1 MAGVNLLAGGGGYV
15 QLKTATVSWRVFLCL
30 AGVAFLLLL
39 SACPSPGGGADTI
52 AAVTPSVKQT
62 PTPIPEASPTVAP
75 TETPEPT
82 ATPAPTRKDTE
93 VENRV
98 LLAIMTCAGQLAA
111 ATGSTISPDFE
122 TTYDSI
128 DGTWRIDAFSKTPAL
143 TFGTWNV
150 DDDTGAVTPEDGTAQ
165 GISTPDLQCLPAL
178 ARRARGRTPPIFGPP
193 SAPTPTPLPKATP
206 LPRRVIGSEEQAEL
220 AVWVTTYSCFGNYPF
235 LSSFSAEP
243 DGPVRWI
250 VEGRSTDTVYGLW
263 TVNAINGEI
272 TPNDQV
278 ARQAQQQCEETP
290 EVPAAMRASQ
300 AALRVWM
307 ATYQC
312 FDPPPPNNFFV
323 GHLITPQ
330 RWIVEGREAK
340 EKDAEGFIIET
351 KVKTDELF
359 GFWLVDTDTGVISPW
374 DRLAIDTAARPCFK
388 QP

>member
-1 MAGVNLLAGGGGYV
+1 V
-15 QLKTATVSWRVFLCL
+15 QLRTATVSSRVFLLL
-30 AGVAFLLLL
+30 AGVAFLVIL
-39 SACPSPGGGADTI
+39 SACQSPGGGADPV
-52 AAVTPSVKQT
+52 AAATPSVERT
-62 PTPIPEASPTVAP
+62 PTPTPEPRSTVAP

-82 ATPAPTRKDTE
+82 ATPAPTRRDTD
-93 VENRV
+93 VENLV
-98 LLAIMTCAGQLAA
+98 LLTIMTCAGQLAA
-111 ATGSTISPDFE
+111 ATGSTIAPDFE

-128 DGTWRIDAFSKTPAL
+128 DGNWRIDAFSKTPAL

-150 DDDTGAVTPEDGTAQ
+150 NDDTGAVTPEDGTAE

-178 ARRARGRTPPIFGPP
+178 ARRARGRTPPLFGPP
-193 SAPTPTPLPKATP
+193 SPPTPTPLPKATP
-206 LPRRVIGSEEQAEL
+206 LPRRKIASEDQAEL
-220 AVWVTTYSCFGNYPF
+220 AVWVTVYSCFGDFPF
-235 LSSFSAEP
+235 LSSFAAEP

-263 TVNAINGEI
+263 TVNAITGAI

-278 ARQAQQQCEETP
+278 ARQAEQQCAEAP

-312 FDPPPPNNFFV
+312 FEPPPPFNFFV

-340 EKDAEGFIIET
+340 EEDAEGFIIEST
-351 KVKTDELF
+351 ETDELF
-359 GFWLVDTDTGVISPW
+359 GFWLVDTDTGIISPW
-374 DRLAIDTAARPCFK
+374 DQLAVATAARSCFK